1 MKKEGYVMS
10 MVKKVEKQ
18 IAGRVMSIETGK
30 LAKQAS
36 GAVVVHYGETVVFA
50 SVVSASPREGMDY
63 FPLFVDYREKLAAAG
78 KFPGGFIKREG
89 RPTLKEILTMRAI
102 DRPMRP
108 LFPKGFRNEVQI
120 QAMVWSAD
128 QQNDPDTL
136 AMIGASAAVC
146 ISDIPFDGPVATVR
160 IGRIDNQFV
169 INPTIEEQQKSEME
183 MLLGGNK
190 DGVNMIEV
198 GAQELSEEL
207 LAEAIE
213 FGHKAIVEI
222 CDMVLEL
229 KADCGKPKYEYE
241 AVEAG
246 DLLGQLE
253 EKLGD
258 RYRQSR
264 GIVNKQERAQ
274 AIRDMFEE
282 FKNEVCPEGAEEP
295 NYTPEQVRVAV
306 EDFQEKMERA
316 EILEGRRA
324 GGRGFEEIRPL
335 SGEVAVLPRTHGSA
349 IFTRGETQALI
360 TATLGTS
367 DDAQTIDGLIEEYDK
382 KFMLHYNFPP
392 FCVGET
398 GRVGAPSRREI
409 GHGTLA
415 ERSLEQVIPDVEEFP
430 YTLKLVCDILESNG
444 SSSMATVCGGTLAMM
459 DAGVPIK
466 QPVAG
471 ISIGMVSDENRYE
484 LLTDIIGDEDHFG
497 DMDFKVAG
505 TQRGVTGVQLDLK
518 CRFLPFDIIRET
530 FKRAQKARMEILQTM
545 LSVIEKPRQDLSVYA
560 PKLVVTMVPEEM
572 IGKIIGPGGS
582 QVRKIQEQTGANI
595 EIEDDGKVY
604 VSCTSG
610 NGHLKALEIIESMIQ
625 PTQVGKIYHGSVVSV
640 KDFGVF
646 VEIAPGKEGMCHI
659 SELADHYVRS
669 VGDVCK
675 MGDEIAVKVIAIDE
689 QGRVKLSR
697 KAALQEESAGNS
709 GN

>member
-1 MKKEGYVMS
+1 MS

-18 IAGRVMSIETGK
+18 VAGRVMSIETGK
-30 LAKQAS
+30 LAKQAA
-36 GAVVVHYGETVVFA
+36 GAVTVCYGETVVFA
-50 SVVSASPREGMDY
+50 SVVSADPREGMDY

-146 ISDIPFDGPVATVR
+146 ISDIPFGGPVATVR
-160 IGRIDNQFV
+160 IGRIDNQLI

-183 MLLGGNK
+183 MLLGGNR

-207 LAEAIE
+207 IAEAIE
-213 FGHKAIVEI
+213 FGHKSIVEI

-229 KADCGKPKYEYE
+229 TADCGKPKYEYE
-241 AVEAG
+241 AVEPG
-246 DLLGQLE
+246 DLVETLE
-253 EKLGD
+253 EKLGE
-258 RYRQSR
+258 RYRQAR
-264 GIVNKQERAQ
+264 AIVDKQERAQ

-282 FKNEVCPEGAEEP
+282 FKNEVCPQGAENP
-295 NYTPEQVRVAV
+295 KYTPEQVRVAI

-349 IFTRGETQALI
+349 IFTRGETQAMI

-415 ERSLEQVIPDVEEFP
+415 ERSLHQVIPSNDDFP

-444 SSSMATVCGGTLAMM
+444 SSSMATVCGGTLALM
-459 DAGVPIK
+459 DAGVPIRR
-466 QPVAG
+466 PVAG
-471 ISIGMVSDENRYE
+471 ISIGLVDDGQRYE

-505 TQRGVTGVQLDLK
+505 TQNGITGIQLDLK
-518 CRFLPFDIIRET
+518 RRFLPFEIIRET
-530 FKRAQKARMEILQTM
+530 FERAKKARMEILHTM
-545 LSVIEKPRQDLSVYA
+545 LSVIEKPRQNLSVYA
-560 PKLVVTMVPEEM
+560 PKLVVTYVPEEM

-610 NGHLKALEIIESMIQ
+610 DGHLKALEIIEPMTQ
-625 PTQVGKIYHGSVVSV
+625 PTQVGKVYNGTVVSV

-646 VEIAPGKEGMCHI
+646 VEFAPGKEGMCHI

-669 VGDVCK
+669 VGDICK
-675 MGDEIAVKVIAIDE
+675 VGDELAMKVIAIDE

-697 KAALQEESAGNS
+697 KAALREESTANAGN
-709 GN
+709 

>member
-1 MKKEGYVMS
+1 MS

-18 IAGRVMSIETGK
+18 IAGRVLSIETGK
-30 LAKQAS
+30 LAKQAA
-36 GAVVVHYGETVVFA
+36 GAVTVCYGETVVFT
-50 SVVSASPREGMDY
+50 SVVSADPREGMDY
-63 FPLFVDYREKLAAAG
+63 FPLFVDYREKMSAAG

-136 AMIGASAAVC
+136 AMIGASAAVS
-146 ISDIPFDGPVATVR
+146 ISDIPFDGPVAAVR
-160 IGRIDNQFV
+160 VGRIDDQFV
-169 INPTIEEQQKSEME
+169 INPTIEELKKSEME
-183 MLLGGNK
+183 MLLGGNR

-198 GAQELSEEL
+198 GAQEMSEEL
-207 LAEAIE
+207 IVEAME
-213 FGHKAIVEI
+213 FGHKTIVEI
-222 CDMVLEL
+222 CEMILEL
-229 KADCGKPKYEYE
+229 TADCGKPKYEYQV
-241 AVEAG
+241 VEPG
-246 DLLGQLE
+246 DLVETLE
-253 EKLGD
+253 EKLGE
-258 RYRQSR
+258 RYRQAR
-264 GIVNKQERAQ
+264 GLVNKQERAQ
-274 AIRDMFEE
+274 TIREIFDVFTEE
-282 FKNEVCPEGAEEP
+282 TCPEDEEEP
-295 NYTPEQVRVAV
+295 KYTPEQVRVAI
-306 EDFQEKMERA
+306 EEFQEKVERA

-324 GGRGFEEIRPL
+324 GGRGFEELRPL

-349 IFTRGETQALI
+349 IFTRGETQSLV

-367 DDAQTIDGLIEEYDK
+367 DDAQIIDGLIEEYDK
-382 KFMLHYNFPP
+382 RFMLHYNFPP

-409 GHGTLA
+409 GHGALA
-415 ERSLEQVIPDVEEFP
+415 ERSLYQVIPSNDDFP
-430 YTLKLVCDILESNG
+430 YTVKIVCDILESNG
-444 SSSMATVCGGTLAMM
+444 SSSMATVCGGTLALM
-459 DAGVPIK
+459 DAGVPIRH
-466 QPVAG
+466 PVAG
-471 ISIGMVSDENRYE
+471 ISIGLVDDGQRYK

-505 TQRGVTGVQLDLK
+505 TQRGITGIQLDLK
-518 CRFLPFDIIRET
+518 RRYLPFEIIRKT
-530 FKRAQKARMEILQTM
+530 FEQAKKARMEILHTM
-545 LSVIEKPRQDLSVYA
+545 LSVIERPRQNLSMYA
-560 PKLVVTMVPEEM
+560 PKLVVTYVPEDM

-604 VSCTSG
+604 VSCSSG
-610 NGHLKALEIIESMIQ
+610 DGHLKALEIIESMTQ
-625 PTQVGKIYHGSVVSV
+625 PTQVGKVYNGTVVSV

-646 VEIAPGKEGMCHI
+646 VEFAPGKEGMCHI

-675 MGDEIAVKVIAIDE
+675 TGDEIAVKVIAIDE

-697 KAALQEESAGNS
+697 KAALQDDATGNS
-709 GN
+709 GS